1 MITNRLRLHS
11 VQLPLGIVE
20 NMEKEL
26 TSVKEARSHFSRSH
40 PFVFESPIILAVVHA
55 RKILKKKTTYTVERH
70 LTTTSLFRPLFLARQ
85 NCHTFFGKNEKS
97 SHLLRRLAATFQG
110 LNPSCLMPY
119 NFCFSACTKTL

>member
-55 RKILKKKTTYTVERH
+55 RKTLKKKNNIHSGTPPYYHIVI
-70 LTTTSLFRPLFLARQ
+70 SAA
-85 NCHTFFGKNEKS
+85 FFGPAK
-97 SHLLRRLAATFQG
+97 L
-110 LNPSCLMPY
+110 PY
-119 NFCFSACTKTL
+119 IFW